1 MAKAAKS
8 ASSDMIPAWV
18 IRWFWITTLIVSW
31 DASYALLHPWSRDVT
46 DPISSVIYAPYQQTY
61 QFVDLFYGSDA
72 AFAKAG
78 LGINAFGPT
87 QSVMNIFEIIMGV
100 VFLYLASINH
110 GAARPL
116 GLVTATM
123 TCSKTIIYFIVSQKM
138 LLSPLVAH
146 TSNTFSPPPPLC
158 PTTTNN

>member
-1 MAKAAKS
+1 MAKAAAKS
-8 ASSDMIPAWV
+8 PSDMPVIPAWI

-31 DASYALLHPWSRDVT
+31 DASFALLHPWSRDVT
-46 DPISSVIYAPYQQTY
+46 NPISSRLYAPYQQTY

-87 QSVMNIFEIIMGV
+87 QSVMNVVEIIMGI
-100 VFLYLASINH
+100 VFLYLASIQH

-123 TCSKTIIYFIVSQKM
+123 TCSKTIIYFVVS
-138 LLSPLVAH
+138 
-146 TSNTFSPPPPLC
+146 
-158 PTTTNN
+158 

>member
-1 MAKAAKS
+1 MAKS
-8 ASSDMIPAWV
+8 ASNAPAKPSSSDAIAPWI

-31 DASYALLHPWSRDVT
+31 DASYALLEPFSRDT
-46 DPISSVIYAPYQQTY
+46 TNAISSRLWAPYQQTY
-61 QFVDLFYGSDA
+61 QYVDLFYGSDA

-87 QSVMNIFEIIMGV
+87 QSVMNVVEIIMGI
-100 VFLYLASINH
+100 VFLYLASIQH

-123 TCSKTIIYFIVSQKM
+123 TCSKTIIYFVVS
-138 LLSPLVAH
+138 
-146 TSNTFSPPPPLC
+146 
-158 PTTTNN
+158 